1 MAKKED
7 EKKIVKEVAQK
18 LLTLM
23 GFKKIK
29 LKISLDEGQAS
40 PSPSPKWLRRPRKA
54 MPAARGVFHLD
65 IDCEEPGVLI
75 GHHGETIFSLQLII
89 SLLCYKRLGEWQRIL
104 VNVGDWRE
112 KRIEA
117 LKKMALSATQ
127 RVKFS
132 GEEVI
137 LPHLNAGERRTIH
150 LYLADHPDVTTES
163 VGEGEER
170 RLVIKP
176 KAKLS

>member
-1 MAKKED
+1 MTEDKTKKA
-7 EKKIVKEVAQK
+7 IKETAQK
-18 LLTLM
+18 LLQLM
-23 GFKKIK
+23 GFKEIK
-29 LKISLDEGQAS
+29 VELSVDEND
-40 PSPSPKWLRRPRKA
+40 
-54 MPAARGVFHLD
+54 VFHLD
-65 IDCEEPGVLI
+65 IDCEDSGILI
-75 GHHGETIFSLQLII
+75 GHHGETLSSLQLIV
-89 SLLCYKRLGEWQRIL
+89 SLVVYKRLGKWQRIL

-117 LKKMALSATQ
+117 LKKMALNATQ

-132 GEEVI
+132 NEEVF
-137 LPHLNAGERRTIH
+137 LPHLNAGERRIIH

-176 KAKLS
+176 KK